1 MANSELTKRVLA
13 DGIKKVMETKAFDKI
28 TVTDIT
34 DSCGVS
40 RNTFYYHFQ
49 DKYELVNWIFYTE
62 ITPIA
67 EAATGEYGWAKALTR
82 LFCYLQD
89 NRAFYTNVLRFQ
101 GQNSF
106 VSCLLDFYQSALGE
120 IIEKNAVQNLTPEER
135 QFAAKFYSYALIGIV
150 TDWVTQDMR
159 TDPEAAV
166 TTIKKLINGR
176 VPCQPS

>member
-13 DGIKKVMETKAFDKI
+13 DGIKKVMESKAFDKI

-67 EAATGEYGWAKALTR
+67 RAAQGEKGWAAALTE
-82 LFCYLQD
+82 LFCYLRN
-89 NRAFYTNVLRFQ
+89 NRAFYSNVLRFQ

-106 VSCLLDFYQSALGE
+106 SSCLCDFYQSAMRKL
-120 IIEKNAVQNLTPEER
+120 IEKDTSGVLTLEEQ
-135 QFAAKFYSYALIGIV
+135 QFAAKFYSNALIGTV
-150 TDWVTQDMR
+150 MDWVSEDMR
-159 TDPEAAV
+159 PDPEEAV
-166 TTIKKLINGR
+166 ATIEKLINGHFSSR
-176 VPCQPS
+176 S